1 MNGETAMMIDTM
13 GPVILMM
20 VLIILIAT
28 LRHDPRAA
36 ERIEETMRET
46 RGQRSRQS
54 RDASRSGRR
63 RRMSI

>member
-36 ERIEETMRET
+36 ERIEETARET
-46 RGQRSRQS
+46 RGQRSRHS